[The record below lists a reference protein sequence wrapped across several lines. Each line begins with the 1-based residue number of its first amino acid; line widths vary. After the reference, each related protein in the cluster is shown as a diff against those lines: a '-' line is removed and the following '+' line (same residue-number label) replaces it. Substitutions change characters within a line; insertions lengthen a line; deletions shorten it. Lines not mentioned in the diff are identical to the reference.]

1 MFVPTDSFGGMTPEE
16 KAADALKKL
25 FTFVAIR
32 TVLNEEEEREKE
44 PDDFDLSTELKS
56 FVDENPMIRSDEWL
70 SKLLRHSAFEMRAS
84 ASRILELR
92 EEFAEEDFKWERV
105 QDDVLQSMKKDNGEL
120 MKNYMIANVF
130 SMLKPSECLL
140 LNLLSL
146 CNELSENDKK
156 QLSKTA

>member
-120 MKNYMIANVF
+120 MKNYMIASMSF
-130 SMLKPSECLL
+130 S
-140 LNLLSL
+140 SL
-146 CNELSENDKK
+146 DLGSVDEGFADEGEEDEKNS
-156 QLSKTA
+156 